1 MLSLNSSHISL
12 AAASL
17 AVFIWVISIAVI
29 KGVLYELNFFFYL
42 FIRFGS
48 TSLILALPLY
58 KALKKRVKLKRY
70 FIVLF
75 LCSAALHVPLQTLA
89 IKVSSISW
97 YISFMAFS
105 PLCVTI
111 FSGILNKH
119 TFFTLIIGIIGVLCF
134 TNPSELNTFPH
145 IYEIAALL
153 ASLGT
158 WTLLTTLIKKIN
170 FTYSDLEIASLVSFG
185 GFLGSFIIFTSQRF
199 PFQAL
204 NLTLSI
210 KLLFLIIGSPVA
222 YWLFSFGI
230 RSNPFMAIMSQYMEF
245 IFGIL
250 IGFFWFQES
259 HLIIQ
264 WIGCFFIFVSLIL
277 TQNIKK

>member
-12 AAASL
+12 ATSSL

-29 KGVLYELNFFFYL
+29 KELLWELNFFFYL

-48 TSLILALPLY
+48 TSLILAFPLY
-58 KALKKRVKLKRY
+58 KALKKSIKLKEY

-75 LCSAALHVPLQTLA
+75 LCSAGLHVPLQTLA

-111 FSGILNKH
+111 FSGTLNKH
-119 TFFTLIIGIIGVLCF
+119 IFFTLVIGIIGVLCF
-134 TNPSELNTFPH
+134 TNPTELNTFPH
-145 IYEIAALL
+145 TYEFLALL

-158 WTLLTTLIKKIN
+158 WTLLTTLIKRIN
-170 FTYSDLEIASLVSFG
+170 VNYSDLEIASLVSFG
-185 GFLGSFIIFTSQRF
+185 GFLVSFIIFTSQKF
-199 PFQAL
+199 PFQNL
-204 NLTLSI
+204 NLALSI
-210 KLLFLIIGSPVA
+210 KLLFLIIGSPLA
-222 YWLFSFGI
+222 YWFFSFGI
-230 RSNPFMAIMSQYMEF
+230 RKNPFMAIISQYMEF

-250 IGFFWFQES
+250 IGFFWFQEI
-259 HLIIQ
+259 HHTIQ
-264 WIGCFFIFVSLIL
+264 WIGCFFIFVSLFL
-277 TQNIKK
+277 TQKIKK